1 MTVYFTSGSEKTLS
15 LIQKRERERE
25 REKERKRERERRSV
39 VKEKRRTL
47 SRTRLT
53 CVKERDKLRELVSS
67 LAIQPNLG
75 FC

>member
-47 SRTRLT
+47 SRLT